1 MALTRLSSLL
11 LLTIIPV
18 FLYGQDVHVLSPKK
32 MLKLIPDKING
43 FQETDESKARQTK
56 LGDITYT
63 LAEKHF
69 HSGKRSIRILLFDY
83 KEAPIMYN
91 QAMREWGSH
100 TFVDTDSLVYRS
112 FATQNCSGW
121 ESYNLNSKRSQ
132 IFLGICDRFFM
143 MITGENT
150 DLVLLRL
157 ALQEIPLRE
166 FPK

>member
-1 MALTRLSSLL
+1 MVLTRLFSLL
-11 LLTIIPV
+11 LLTITTV
-18 FLYGQDVHVLSPKK
+18 VSYGQEVHVLSPTK
-32 MLKLIPDKING
+32 MLKLIPDRMKG
-43 FQETDESKARQTK
+43 FQTDESKARQTK

-63 LAEKHF
+63 LAERHF

-100 TFVDTDSLVYRS
+100 TFVDTDSLVFRS
-112 FATQNCSGW
+112 LATQNCSGW

-157 ALQEIPLRE
+157 ALQEIRLTE